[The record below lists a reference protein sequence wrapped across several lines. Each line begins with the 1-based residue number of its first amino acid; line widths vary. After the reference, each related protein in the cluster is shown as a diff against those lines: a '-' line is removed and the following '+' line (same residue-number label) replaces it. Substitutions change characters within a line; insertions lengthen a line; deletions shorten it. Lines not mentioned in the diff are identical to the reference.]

1 MIKIALDLEPGQEKL
16 VDFHLHM
23 DKGCLLSECNKFI
36 WMKIPHDSSS
46 VEKSLKKLFSAGQWG
61 LIGTTKL
68 I

>member
-36 WMKIPHDSSS
+36 
-46 VEKSLKKLFSAGQWG
+46 
-61 LIGTTKL
+61 
-68 I
+68 